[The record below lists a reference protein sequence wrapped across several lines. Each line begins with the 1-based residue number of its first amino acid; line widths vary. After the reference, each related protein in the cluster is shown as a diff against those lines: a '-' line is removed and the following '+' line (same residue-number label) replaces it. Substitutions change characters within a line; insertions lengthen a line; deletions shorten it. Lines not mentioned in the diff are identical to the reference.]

1 MPDEMSSV
9 PAPDLASAVVDVYNR
24 RRRSVQGPEYHAWI
38 AARDEVRRLRPDLDL
53 QAAALLATQIL
64 ALETERNLESR

>member
-1 MPDEMSSV
+1 MPDEMLTPPSR
-9 PAPDLASAVVDVYNR
+9 DLASAVIGAYHR

-53 QAAALLATQIL
+53 QSAGLLATQIL
-64 ALETERNLESR
+64 AAEAERSFKSR